1 MGKKIRMKWRKLDI
15 LQQNQDETS
24 EEYQENVLDNLHP
37 FLKVK
42 NQKKNIRDVLFEFHL
57 KFWNTACIVIPVRS
71 LL

>member
-57 KFWNTACIVIPVRS
+57 KFLNTASIGIPDF
-71 LL
+71 

>member
-57 KFWNTACIVIPVRS
+57 KFLNTASIGIPVRR
-71 LL
+71 

>member
-15 LQQNQDETS
+15 LQKNQDETS

-42 NQKKNIRDVLFEFHL
+42 NQNKTITWRILQIN
-57 KFWNTACIVIPVRS
+57 
-71 LL
+71 

>member
-42 NQKKNIRDVLFEFHL
+42 NQKKKILEMFYLNSTLNF
-57 KFWNTACIVIPVRS
+57 
-71 LL
+71 